1 MRLFTLDI
9 GRLIE
14 MHKNILLAVDT
25 DLKNTKALQEV
36 AKLAGEG
43 TTVTMLNVIGEQDV
57 QASVKM
63 GTHMDELKAIRHEKM
78 APTRET
84 LESNGIPYEEIIE
97 RGNPKE
103 KIVAY
108 ANSGQYDIVV
118 LSNRKAEAEKKFVLG
133 SVSHKVA
140 KRAKIPVLI
149 VK

>member
-1 MRLFTLDI
+1 
-9 GRLIE
+9 

-25 DLKNTKALQEV
+25 DLKNAKALQEV
-36 AKLAGEG
+36 VKLSGEG
-43 TTVTMLNVIGEQDV
+43 TTVTLLNVIGEQDA

-63 GTHMDELKAIRHEKM
+63 GTHISELESIRHEKM

-84 LESNGIPYEEIIE
+84 LESNKVTYEEILE
-97 RGNPKE
+97 RGNPKD
-103 KIVAY
+103 KIVEY
-108 ANSGQYDIVV
+108 ANSGKYDIVV
-118 LSNRKAEAEKKFVLG
+118 LSNRKAEENKKFVLG

>member
-1 MRLFTLDI
+1 
-9 GRLIE
+9 